1 MHRFSLNVLAPAL
14 LYSHGA
20 LAVEFAQ
27 LAIGWCLD
35 HPGAEAGKIVCKASG
50 QTGSTNPDAV
60 ACVSYGECDCSRFKD
75 DGSNEYFQCISNPN
89 CAACTSPDATPAPPA
104 SSIYGLET
112 VAPGTY
118 SVTFDG
124 TIKTVVVPSPTATT
138 TELITVTAMSTLTL
152 TITQDPTTRTTRVQ
166 TSTHKTTTSTLPTQT
181 TADTTGSTAPVPTA
195 PPTCPSYCTCEPKY
209 GYPDTYENCLQQPE
223 CAGCGIPFPPLPD
236 PVPEPTTFWKNSTT
250 TSSTKPTPSCS
261 ASCDCS
267 QIKDKSS
274 DAYFQCITDPNLY
287 NYICTSYI

>member
-1 MHRFSLNVLAPAL
+1 MAPWLWNLPNLPSDGVLIIRERRLGKFITSKCQGRKNLTCAFQSTR
-14 LYSHGA
+14 Y
-20 LAVEFAQ
+20 AQ
-27 LAIGWCLD
+27 CIS
-35 HPGAEAGKIVCKASG
+35 KIVCKASG

-75 DGSNEYFQCISNPN
+75 DGSNEYVLLVLKAQYRSLTTHPVFRYFQCISNPN

-209 GYPDTYENCLQQPE
+209 GYPDT
-223 CAGCGIPFPPLPD
+223 
-236 PVPEPTTFWKNSTT
+236 
-250 TSSTKPTPSCS
+250 
-261 ASCDCS
+261 
-267 QIKDKSS
+267 
-274 DAYFQCITDPNLY
+274 
-287 NYICTSYI
+287 